1 MKQSDGPRQLHNLS
15 SSSKINWNK
24 YKMKGYFHFDDPIYI
39 QHMKRRVQN
48 PDWVSSYA
56 FLPFIHFEIIFK
68 RYGTKLED
76 NQKIRDEKVREIFYA
91 AHKDQFIY
99 KYYGELLNYSYN
111 EYAEQHGI
119 NNIAVAYRNNK
130 KQNNIDFSFEVF
142 DFLFEQQEALVISL
156 DFTSFFDNINH
167 SYLKRNLKEVL
178 NVEELEEDW
187 YQVFKHTTKY
197 SYIDKYDVD
206 EFLKDK
212 YGIKKFNAE
221 KSKMKI
227 TPREFRKLKRK
238 ALKINRKRYGI
249 PQGSG
254 MSAVCSNVHLIHFDR
269 QLKDWAVEQDALYRR
284 YSDDLILVIPCKISD
299 MNYSKLKN
307 QVLDIVKK
315 FEEYGLSV
323 QDKKTEIRLYEKGRI
338 KDEDNSPSTLDYLG
352 FVTDGETL
360 RLREKS
366 LFKYYSRA
374 YRKAKTSKR
383 ISEATKRPGPKREL
397 YDIYTHLGFNYKGLG
412 NFTTYAYKAHK
423 KMSQLKTKSMIRQQ
437 IKRHW
442 NRIHK
447 RMR

>member
-1 MKQSDGPRQLHNLS
+1 MKQSNRPRQLHNLS
-15 SSSKINWNK
+15 SSSKINWDK
-24 YKMKGYFHFDDPIYI
+24 YKMKGYFHFDEPVYI
-39 QHMKRRVQN
+39 QHMKSRILNR
-48 PDWVSSYA
+48 DWVSSYA
-56 FLPFIHFEIIFK
+56 FMPFIHFEIIFK
-68 RYGTKLED
+68 RYGTKVED
-76 NQKIRDEKVREIFYA
+76 DQKVRDEKIRKIFYA

-99 KYYGELLNYSYN
+99 KYYGDLLNYSYN
-111 EYAEQHGI
+111 EYAKKHGI
-119 NNIAVAYRNNK
+119 DNIAVAYRNNK

-142 DFLFEQQEALVISL
+142 DFLFKQQEALVISL

-178 NVEELEEDW
+178 DVEELEEDW

-197 SYIDKYDVD
+197 SYIDKHDVD

-221 KSKMKI
+221 GSKLEI
-227 TPREFRKLKRK
+227 TPQEFRELKK
-238 ALKINRKRYGI
+238 GLLEVNRKTYGI

-269 QLKDWAVEQDALYRR
+269 ELKEWAVQRGALYRR
-284 YSDDLILVIPCKISD
+284 YSDDLILVIPCKIAD
-299 MNYSKLKN
+299 MNYSKLKD
-307 QVLDIVKK
+307 QVLDIVEKYKK
-315 FEEYGLSV
+315 YGLDV
-323 QDKKTEIRLYEKGRI
+323 QDKKTEIRLYENGEV
-338 KDEDNSPSTLDYLG
+338 KDEYKSPSTLDYLG

-360 RLREKS
+360 RIREKS

-383 ISEATKRPGPKREL
+383 ISKATERPGPKREL

-447 RMR
+447 RM